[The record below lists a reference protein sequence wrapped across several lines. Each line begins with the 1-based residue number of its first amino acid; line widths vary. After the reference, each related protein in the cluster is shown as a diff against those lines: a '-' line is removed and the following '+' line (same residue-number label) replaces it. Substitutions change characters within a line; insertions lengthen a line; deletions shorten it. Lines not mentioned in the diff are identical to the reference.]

1 VACRAEFLVLN
12 ALFINEERGRSMKN
26 IKSITFVLAM
36 TASSLVLAGGN
47 HDHMHSSGGAHSDM
61 AHWMAPAAETARQ
74 NPVKASADSVQ
85 KGQQL
90 YQQNC
95 VSCHGANADGNGM
108 AGMMLNPKPSN
119 LRVMSG
125 THPDGDFAY
134 KIREG
139 RGAMPSWKTAFKDE
153 QVWHL
158 VNFIQALSKRPT
170 ATKIEDAVQG
180 HSNDHQHKH

>member
-1 VACRAEFLVLN
+1 
-12 ALFINEERGRSMKN
+12 MKY
-26 IKSITFVLAM
+26 IKSITFVL
-36 TASSLVLAGGN
+36 TITTSSLVLAAGN
-47 HDHMHSSGGAHSDM
+47 HDHMHDSGSSHSDM
-61 AHWMAPAAETARQ
+61 AHWMAPASEAGRQ
-74 NPVKASADSVQ
+74 NPVEASADSIQ
-85 KGQQL
+85 QGKQL

-95 VSCHGANADGNGM
+95 VSCHGANADGKGM

-139 RGAMPSWKTAFKDE
+139 RGAMPSWKNTFNED

-158 VNFIQALSKRPT
+158 VNYIQALSTQPKT
-170 ATKIEDAVQG
+170 TKTEDAGHG
-180 HSNDHQHKH
+180 HSHDHQHVH